1 MHSQATANAV
11 VRTLPPEIRNRWLSK
26 GKIRLLQAGEAIAE
40 APCASEESAYFP
52 LTMLMA
58 WVNWLCDGSSAAIA
72 LIGREGMMELNHVQG
87 LGQQLMVVRA
97 GAVLQVPA
105 HVVHADERQSWIVH
119 QLYRDNQQALMA
131 QANHNAICNQHH
143 GLSQRLARLLQSI
156 FSRLESDSVRITHE
170 RLASL
175 LGTRRERV
183 SQAASV
189 LQKLGVI
196 SCARGSITVTDKT
209 ALSAHGCECCGF
221 TLPPSVLVSRF
232 GQARV
237 HT

>member
-1 MHSQATANAV
+1 MHSHATANAV
-11 VRTLPPEIRNRWLSK
+11 VRNLPPEIRNRWLSK
-26 GKIRLLQAGEAIAE
+26 GKIRHLQAGEAIAE
-40 APCASEESAYFP
+40 APCGSEESAYFP
-52 LTMLMA
+52 LTTLMA
-58 WVNWLCDGSSAAIA
+58 WVNWLSDGSSAAIA
-72 LIGREGMMELNHVQG
+72 LIGKEGMMELNHVQE

-119 QLYRDNQQALMA
+119 QLCRDNQQALMA
-131 QANHNAICNQHH
+131 QANQTAICNQHH

-156 FSRLESDSVRITHE
+156 FSRLESDSLRITHE

-221 TLPPSVLVSRF
+221 TLAASVPASRS
-232 GQARV
+232 GQARNQ
-237 HT
+237 T